1 MHLICMVDYS
11 IFTFLPLMHR
21 AGYSSLHGVSKE
33 SCQMVGGFGN
43 ALGGANRMKK
53 LIITLV
59 TVSSMFTAG
68 AALAEEVC
76 INWNGIVL
84 CGEKIH

>member
-1 MHLICMVDYS
+1 
-11 IFTFLPLMHR
+11 
-21 AGYSSLHGVSKE
+21 
-33 SCQMVGGFGN
+33 MVGGFGN

-68 AALAEEVC
+68 AALAEEIC